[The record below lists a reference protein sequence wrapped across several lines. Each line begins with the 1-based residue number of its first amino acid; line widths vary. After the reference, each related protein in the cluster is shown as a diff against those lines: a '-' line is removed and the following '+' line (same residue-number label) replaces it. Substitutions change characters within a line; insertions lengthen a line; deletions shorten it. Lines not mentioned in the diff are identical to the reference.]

1 MNDAV
6 QTVQAAAVTAL
17 ETHPV
22 LAQALTGI
30 HDGPPVRAPYPYIAI
45 ADGLSSDWSTKTEVG
60 REIRL
65 ALTVWDDGESAAR
78 LHNLM
83 SHAEEAI
90 AAMARD
96 LPGWRVASNVFL
108 RSLVAR
114 DADGPWAGL
123 VEHRIRVIAAKA

>member
-1 MNDAV
+1 MTDAV
-6 QTVQAAAVTAL
+6 QAVQIAAVAAL
-17 ETHPV
+17 EAHPV
-22 LAQALTGI
+22 LAQTLAGVF
-30 HDGPPVRAPYPYIAI
+30 DGPPPRAGFPYIAV
-45 ADGLSSDWSTKTEVG
+45 ANGLSTDWSTKTATG

-65 ALTVWDDGESAAR
+65 ALTIWDDGEEASR

-83 SHAEEAI
+83 GHAEEAI

-114 DADGPWAGL
+114 DPAGPWAGL
-123 VEHRIRVIAAKA
+123 VEHRIRILSQ